1 MRRLHIT
8 PSSAYLSM
16 YDATKYTIE
25 NIVYSIHGKNIQSKV
40 FTQPFDNQTPS
51 FLDIIFD
58 IS

>member
-1 MRRLHIT
+1 MRDEGIY
-8 PSSAYLSM
+8 YLSK

-40 FTQPFDNQTPS
+40 FTQPFANHTPS